1 MTALRTKV
9 HLSRTAHGRIT
20 LTDAPP
26 AETSPTPRPA
36 RVPRIARLM
45 ALAIRFDRLL
55 RDGSVASLSELATL
69 TRITQP
75 RVTQILNL
83 TLLAPDIQDELLHLV
98 GAEGGRDRI
107 NERTLRP
114 IAARVHWADQ
124 RVLWRRYGATSA

>member
-9 HLSRTAHGRIT
+9 HLARTAHGRIT

-26 AETSPTPRPA
+26 AETSPIPRPA

-55 RDGSVASLSELATL
+55 RDGSVASLSELAKL
-69 TRITQP
+69 TRVTQP

-83 TLLAPDIQDELLHLV
+83 SLLAPDIQDELLHLG
-98 GAEGGRDRI
+98 GAEVGRARV
-107 NERTLRP
+107 NERMLRP
-114 IAARVHWADQ
+114 IVAHACWQAQ
-124 RVLWRRYGATSA
+124 RRQWGSGSLT